1 MRVLIVGCGYVG
13 MEVARA
19 CLADGH
25 EVHGVRRSPAGLAM
39 LAAAGIQPLAGD
51 VADAS
56 SVATWPRR
64 WDVVV
69 NAVSSSGG
77 GLEGYRRAY
86 LEGSTNLASHLR
98 DSPTCRVVHVGSTSV
113 YPQTDGSW
121 VDEESPAEPVGEAGR
136 VLVATEQAWLDAW
149 RRHAL
154 PVLLLRASGIYG
166 PGRGRMLAQVLS
178 GEARIEGDGSRWL
191 NMIHR
196 DDVAGAVL
204 SAMARGVPG
213 RIYNVTD
220 NEPVQQRDLLAWL
233 ASSRGLP
240 VPPRQDATAR
250 PVHGA
255 SPSMRA
261 RTNKRVSNRRLRDEL
276 GWRPRFPTFREGYP
290 PGTPA
295 P

>member
-19 CLADGH
+19 CAAEGH

-98 DSPTCRVVHVGSTSV
+98 DSPPCRVVHVGSTSV

-121 VDEESPAEPVGEAGR
+121 VDEESPAEPEGEAGR
-136 VLVATEQAWLDAW
+136 VLVATEQAWL
-149 RRHAL
+149 
-154 PVLLLRASGIYG
+154 
-166 PGRGRMLAQVLS
+166 
-178 GEARIEGDGSRWL
+178 EA
-191 NMIHR
+191 
-196 DDVAGAVL
+196 
-204 SAMARGVPG
+204 
-213 RIYNVTD
+213 
-220 NEPVQQRDLLAWL
+220 
-233 ASSRGLP
+233 
-240 VPPRQDATAR
+240 
-250 PVHGA
+250 
-255 SPSMRA
+255 
-261 RTNKRVSNRRLRDEL
+261 
-276 GWRPRFPTFREGYP
+276 
-290 PGTPA
+290 
-295 P
+295 